1 MNRTQM
7 EQRIV
12 NPELTDT
19 AVTRRDVRAVPG
31 GLQRAPKGGYS
42 SNLEFSGDEFT
53 ATYVFDDP
61 EVARIAATGGGER
74 IMAWQEEDVDGN
86 RQGLTISEFGE
97 LGGPGMGG
105 CPAGPSDTGLPS
117 VPAPGASAGGLGRV
131 TLTWTASA
139 PPITGYGVQLVDS
152 ATGAPVGGLRE
163 TTTSTTVTVYNL
175 PAGSYAFTVRARN
188 ATATAGRPDS
198 PHPSR
203 SPRPTGSRSTTHAGG
218 PTSCAS
224 AAPAPS
230 RARA

>member
-1 MNRTQM
+1 M

-31 GLQRAPKGGYS
+31 GLERAPKGGYS

-105 CPAGPSDTGLPS
+105 CPAGPTE
-117 VPAPGASAGGLGRV
+117 
-131 TLTWTASA
+131 
-139 PPITGYGVQLVDS
+139 Q
-152 ATGAPVGGLRE
+152 
-163 TTTSTTVTVYNL
+163 
-175 PAGSYAFTVRARN
+175 
-188 ATATAGRPDS
+188 
-198 PHPSR
+198 
-203 SPRPTGSRSTTHAGG
+203 
-218 PTSCAS
+218 
-224 AAPAPS
+224 AAPAPRHGRGRALGRQAVAPGRPGRPPRRR
-230 RARA
+230 RARPP